1 MLAFLLSLADEKDH
15 AKIEYLYNH
24 FHDDMLRLAKSRLH
38 RMGLPNYELDAEDA
52 VQSAFMKIT
61 KYIHK
66 VNFDAGEKALRAY
79 VLKIV
84 VNEANDVASDHRTFD
99 DILDYS
105 ERLED
110 GDFFGEL
117 RIHSRCADVVEA
129 IKRIDERYSIP
140 FSLRY
145 GDEMTVPE
153 IAALLGLPEKT
164 VYTRLERAKK
174 LLLEELKGEGDY
186 GSER

>member
-24 FHDDMLRLAKSRLH
+24 FRDDMLRLAKSRLH
-38 RMGLPNYELDAEDA
+38 GMGLPNYELDAEDA
-52 VQSAFMKIT
+52 VQSAFLKIT
-61 KYIHK
+61 KYIDK
-66 VNFDAGEKALRAY
+66 VNFDADEKTLRAY

-84 VNEANDVASDHRTFD
+84 ANEANDIASDHRIFD
-99 DILDYS
+99 DIQDYS
-105 ERLED
+105 DKLED

-145 GDEMTVPE
+145 GDEMTVAE
-153 IAALLGLPEKT
+153 IAALLGIPEKT

-174 LLLEELKGEGDY
+174 LLLEELKGEGDR

>member
-15 AKIEYLYNH
+15 VKIEYLYDH

-38 RMGLPNYELDAEDA
+38 RMGLPNYELDAED
-52 VQSAFMKIT
+52 VFQNAFWKIM

-66 VNFDAGEKALRAY
+66 VNFDAGEKALKAY
-79 VLKIV
+79 VLKII
-84 VNEANDVASDHRTFD
+84 VNEANDFASDHRTFE
-99 DILDYS
+99 DIQDYS
-105 ERLED
+105 DKLED

-117 RIHSRCADVVEA
+117 RTSSRCADVVEA

-174 LLLEELKGEGDY
+174 LLLEELKGEYDHGT
-186 GSER
+186 ER

>member
-15 AKIEYLYNH
+15 VKIEYLYDH
-24 FHDDMLRLAKSRLH
+24 FQDDMLRLAKSRLH
-38 RMGLPNYELDAEDA
+38 RMGLPNYELDAED
-52 VQSAFMKIT
+52 VFQSAFLKII

-66 VNFDAGEKALRAY
+66 VNFDAGEKALKAY
-79 VLKIV
+79 VLKII
-84 VNEANDVASDHRTFD
+84 VNEANDFASDHRTFE
-99 DILDYS
+99 DIQDYS
-105 ERLED
+105 DKLED

-117 RIHSRCADVVEA
+117 RRQSQCADVVEA

-145 GDEMTVPE
+145 GDEMTVAE
-153 IAALLGLPEKT
+153 IATLLGIPEKT

-174 LLLEELKGEGDY
+174 LLLEELKGEYDHGT
-186 GSER
+186 ER